1 MALFDTIVQKNKNFK
16 GGYIGAPPS
25 NESEYNAI
33 KDDIFK
39 GTPPMWVEIKS
50 EMNSYIDP
58 KVSGNKKLLDLG
70 LTQDEV
76 TALIGYKP
84 T

>member
-16 GGYIGAPPS
+16 GYTGNPPS
-25 NESEYNAI
+25 SETEFNAM
-33 KDDIFK
+33 KDDMFE
-39 GTPPMWVEIKS
+39 GTPPTWTSIKS
-50 EMNSYIDP
+50 SMDNYVDP

-76 TALIGYKP
+76 TALTGYRP
-84 T
+84 S